1 VTLRT
6 RLAWTFALTLAL
18 VVVLLSAIFA
28 TSVDRT
34 LRGTLDGRLKTAA
47 GAIAATVDV
56 HHGLLKMDAEDRVQ
70 MLAAL
75 GGAMEGGVFTTDGV
89 SYATSSNA
97 IPASIQSAMTD
108 APAAPRIVS
117 VGSGNRALRVAIVPV
132 ARKNTTY
139 GYAVAWT
146 GSEYITDFDRNAIAL
161 AALAALVVGVV
172 AALISSAVIRRALV
186 PLERL
191 GALATEIEAH
201 DLSGRLG
208 AKGHD
213 ELAKIGSA
221 FDRMLDRL
229 EAAFARQRRFT
240 ADASHELR
248 APLAVIRAEA
258 DVTLGKERT
267 TDDYRRALETVVGE
281 VDRLD
286 ALVDALL
293 VAARADSA
301 RAAFES
307 IDLGA
312 VALLAASRLEPAATA
327 RHITLTA
334 QTDEASLL
342 GDAQALERAVA
353 AIVHNAIDFAKTRV
367 DVRVTRSEDGA
378 EVIVTDDGSGFS
390 REALAHALDR
400 FWRGDP
406 GRVRGGTGLGLSIAD
421 AIVQAHGGRILLSN
435 AEPHGARVRVV
446 FYSSYRHVGMPP
458 SA

>member
-1 VTLRT
+1 VTLRS
-6 RLAWTFALTLAL
+6 RLVWTFALTLAF
-18 VVVLLSAIFA
+18 VVVLLAAIFT

-56 HHGLLKMDAEDRVQ
+56 HHGQLKMDAEDRVQ

-75 GGAMEGGVFTTDGV
+75 GGALEGGVFTSDGA

-97 IPASIQSAMTD
+97 IPASIQNIMRD
-108 APAAPRIVS
+108 PPAGSRVVS

-132 ARKNTTY
+132 ARSDTTY

-146 GSEYITDFDRNAIAL
+146 GSEYINDFDRNAIAL
-161 AALAALVVGVV
+161 ASLAALVVGIV
-172 AALISSAVIRRALV
+172 AAFISSSVIRGALA

-201 DLSGRLG
+201 DLSRRLG

-267 TDDYRRALETVVGE
+267 TGDYRSALETIVGE

-301 RAAFES
+301 RSTFDFV
-307 IDLGA
+307 DLGA
-312 VALLAASRLEPAATA
+312 IALLAASRLEPAAAA
-327 RHITLTA
+327 RNITLAT

-342 GDAQALERAVA
+342 GDGQALERAVA
-353 AIVHNAIDFAKTRV
+353 AIVHNALDFAKSRV
-367 DVRVTRSEDGA
+367 DVCVMRSQEGA
-378 EVIVTDDGSGFS
+378 ELTVTDDGSGFS
-390 REALAHALDR
+390 QEALSHALDR

-421 AIVQAHGGRILLSN
+421 AIVQAHGGRIVLSN
-435 AEPHGARVRVV
+435 VEPHGARVRVIIR
-446 FYSSYRHVGMPP
+446 SS
-458 SA
+458 